1 MLPNMHGKRLP
12 RGQPVGL
19 CGFSEKMFFS
29 FLSFRESCWTGS
41 ERFCPGTL
49 SVDLLAF
56 ISALAAAFLKSPV

>member
-1 MLPNMHGKRLP
+1 M
-12 RGQPVGL
+12 GL

-41 ERFCPGTL
+41 ERFCLGTL